1 MPCYDSRP
9 RDKAIANVSKL
20 KDAAR
25 SIEILEGYLC
35 AIMSELES
43 RGIAESV
50 IVNASRNGLI
60 DLVGFWKYHKE
71 NDRARL
77 LAEIHKFSVDEQKV
91 IKQLLNGED

>member
-9 RDKAIANVSKL
+9 RDEAIANINKL

-35 AIMSELES
+35 AVMSELES

-50 IVNASRNGLI
+50 MVNASRNGLI

-77 LAEIHKFSVDEQKV
+77 LAEIHKYSVDEQRI
-91 IKQLLNGED
+91 IKELLNNK